1 MFVVFNQIF
10 SAVTAREM
18 EVDRLANFDTFVAK
32 LRFPLG
38 RRDAC
43 QGLKAALSHKLINKE
58 EPLLAVA
65 LAPADKVDN
74 VSVPQLGH
82 DFHLCLNSLNPCSDC
97 C

>member
-18 EVDRLANFDTFVAK
+18 EVDRLANFGTFVAK

-43 QGLKAALSHKLINKE
+43 QGCL
-58 EPLLAVA
+58 EPLVLKQGGAVA
-65 LAPADKVDN
+65 VCRTRT
-74 VSVPQLGH
+74 SRQG
-82 DFHLCLNSLNPCSDC
+82 
-97 C
+97 